1 MVDDDEEIRSQMRW
15 ALASDYEIVLAED
28 RASALAAFRAHRP
41 AVVLLDLGLPPR
53 PADPTEGILTLT
65 ELLTEDPKVKVII
78 ISGQSERTNA
88 IRAVGEG
95 AYDFLAKPV
104 EMTELKI
111 ILKRAFHVAQLE
123 RELVEIQRQHQPETF
138 EGLLG
143 TSQGMLDVFAAI
155 RKVATTDASVL
166 ILGESGTGKEMAALA
181 IHRRSARKSGPFV
194 AINCGAIPEALLE
207 SELFGH
213 EKGSF
218 TGAHAQRV
226 GRIETASGGTLFL
239 DEIGELPTALQVKL
253 LRFLQEQRIERVGG
267 RSSIQV
273 DVRVVAAT
281 HVDLRQAMTTGRFRE
296 DLFYRLAVVVLKLPS
311 LRERGGDIA
320 LLAQA
325 FLRKFASRDGH
336 QNLQFDASA
345 MRALDRH
352 PWPGN
357 VRELENRVKR
367 AMIMAEGPKI
377 TPADLE
383 LREESSTALLTLKD
397 AREALERDMVQQA
410 LRRSGGKIS
419 AAATELGISRPTFYE
434 LMDKLG
440 LKRDGV

>member
-1 MVDDDEEIRSQMRW
+1 MVEDDEEIRSQMRW

-28 RASALAAFRAHRP
+28 RVSALAAFRAHRP

-53 PADPTEGILTLT
+53 PADPTEGINTLT
-65 ELLTEDPKVKVII
+65 ELLSEDPKVKVII

-104 EMTELKI
+104 EMAELKI
-111 ILKRAFHVAQLE
+111 ILKRAYHVAQLE
-123 RELVEIQRQHQPETF
+123 RELVEVQRQHQPETF

-213 EKGSF
+213 EKGAF

-296 DLFYRLAVVVLKLPS
+296 DLFYRLAVVVLKLPA

-336 QNLQFDASA
+336 QNLQFDASSV
-345 MRALDRH
+345 RALDRH
-352 PWPGN
+352 AWPGN

-383 LREESSTALLTLKD
+383 LREESSTAPLTLKD

>member
-1 MVDDDEEIRSQMRW
+1 MWLSWNASWWRSN
-15 ALASDYEIVLAED
+15 AN
-28 RASALAAFRAHRP
+28 
-41 AVVLLDLGLPPR
+41 
-53 PADPTEGILTLT
+53 
-65 ELLTEDPKVKVII
+65 
-78 ISGQSERTNA
+78 TN
-88 IRAVGEG
+88 RKLSK
-95 AYDFLAKPV
+95 DC
-104 EMTELKI
+104 
-111 ILKRAFHVAQLE
+111 
-123 RELVEIQRQHQPETF
+123 
-138 EGLLG
+138 
-143 TSQGMLDVFAAI
+143 LDVFAAI

-213 EKGSF
+213 EKGAF

-296 DLFYRLAVVVLKLPS
+296 DLFYRLAVVVLKLPA

-336 QNLQFDASA
+336 QNLQFDASSV
-345 MRALDRH
+345 RALDRH
-352 PWPGN
+352 AWPGN

-377 TPADLE
+377 TPADLD
-383 LREESSTALLTLKD
+383 LREESSTAPLTLKD

>member
-1 MVDDDEEIRSQMRW
+1 MQD
-15 ALASDYEIVLAED
+15 
-28 RASALAAFRAHRP
+28 AF
-41 AVVLLDLGLPPR
+41 AV
-53 PADPTEGILTLT
+53 
-65 ELLTEDPKVKVII
+65 
-78 ISGQSERTNA
+78 
-88 IRAVGEG
+88 
-95 AYDFLAKPV
+95 
-104 EMTELKI
+104 
-111 ILKRAFHVAQLE
+111 
-123 RELVEIQRQHQPETF
+123 
-138 EGLLG
+138 
-143 TSQGMLDVFAAI
+143 I
-155 RKVATTDASVL
+155 RKVATTDVSVL

-181 IHRRSARKSGPFV
+181 IHRLSARRAGPFV

-213 EKGSF
+213 EKGAF
-218 TGAHAQRV
+218 TGAHAQRI

-253 LRFLQEQRIERVGG
+253 LRFLQEQQIERVGG
-267 RSSIQV
+267 RGSIQV
-273 DVRVVAAT
+273 DVRVLAAT
-281 HVDLRQAMTTGRFRE
+281 HVDLRQAMATGKFRE

-311 LRERGGDIA
+311 LRERGGDVA

-336 QNLQFDASA
+336 QNLKFDPGATRS
-345 MRALDRH
+345 LERH
-352 PWPGN
+352 MWPGN

-367 AMIMAEGPKI
+367 AMIMSEGPKI

-383 LREESSTALLTLKD
+383 LSEETVPGLTSLKD
-397 AREALERDMVQQA
+397 AREALEREMVQNA

-440 LKRDGV
+440 LKRESS